1 MAIFSKRIF
10 LFDRLNSHVFVFF
23 LSDNAKKKKQTIDF
37 RYRPSVDMI
46 VFIPSVTDVFS
57 WLCILCKQVSTM
69 QTSYSKCSTRQAID
83 KAQKILVLTDLA

>member
-57 WLCILCKQVSTM
+57 
-69 QTSYSKCSTRQAID
+69 
-83 KAQKILVLTDLA
+83 